1 MPQFSFPPEPVA
13 SGAPPAGVQSGQLHN
28 RVPAPPASRDAAQVG
43 DYLNH
48 RSCQAP
54 AVGPFR
60 AETYDAF
67 PPLPFRESGRF
78 PPWGPEPNGYFNHY
92 GPASNFGPLRTGPY
106 SHSHPPESRN
116 NGHPNEASF
125 PLPKLPRRLRGS
137 RGGRGRGRGRGR
149 GNFGRRGRGNHGH
162 QSVEVKKRD
171 DTIKSLRDEVESL
184 RKGLETP
191 KEVPN
196 KGDDPKDKDK
206 VTRRIEVRP
215 TLDRASMGTV
225 DQLIQDIESEK
236 EAEKAL
242 KLSQTSEVNTTE
254 CEPTDDAALLQMAG
268 LKIGPVQG
276 EYLFD
281 SHFHLDRLNTNTYG
295 PRKQYM
301 TMSNFDVFGGSA
313 NFCDPMGPNEFP
325 PFNDLIKTHQ
335 ENKNTKICLGIHPTY
350 SHNYRKEDF
359 THAFT
364 YIEAAQR
371 EGIVSG
377 FGEFGFD
384 FLKGGSPKNQM
395 KLCEDLLEIA
405 DPKLPLILHIRGDKS
420 DPYGKDANKFCYSFL
435 TERIE
440 KDRCIQLH
448 CFNGDLQC
456 VNMWRTGFPNAYFS
470 FSGMVK
476 RFDNHQKEALSK
488 IPLARMLIETDSP
501 YFALE
506 GKRNTPNQ
514 LEAILE
520 LVANI
525 KGIPKK
531 DMILAN
537 IFNADKVFKLF

>member
-1 MPQFSFPPEPVA
+1 MPQFSFSPESVA
-13 SGAPPAGVQSGQLHN
+13 SGAPPAGVQSGGQRHN
-28 RVPAPPASRDAAQVG
+28 RVPAPQASRDAAQVG
-43 DYLNH
+43 DHLDH
-48 RSCQAP
+48 RSCQVP

-78 PPWGPEPNGYFNHY
+78 PPWGPEPSGYFNHY
-92 GPASNFGPLRTGPY
+92 GPASNLGPLRTGPY
-106 SHSHPPESRN
+106 SIPPESRN
-116 NGHPNEASF
+116 NGQPNRANFSL
-125 PLPKLPRRLRGS
+125 PNLPKRRRGVK
-137 RGGRGRGRGRGR
+137 GNRGRGRGRGR
-149 GNFGRRGRGNHGH
+149 GNFGGSGRGRGNHGG
-162 QSVEVKKRD
+162 QSVERD

-184 RKGLETP
+184 KKQLETP

-196 KGDDPKDKDK
+196 KGAPKISDK
-206 VTRRIEVRP
+206 VTQHAETRP
-215 TLDRASMGTV
+215 TVDRASLGAV
-225 DQLIQDIESEK
+225 DQLIQDIEAEK
-236 EAEKAL
+236 RAEKAA
-242 KLSQTSEVNTTE
+242 KETSEADQME
-254 CEPTDDAALLQMAG
+254 SEPTDDAALLQIAG
-268 LKIGPVQG
+268 LKIGPEQG

-295 PRKQYM
+295 PKKQYM

-325 PFNDLIKTHQ
+325 PFNDLVKTHQ

-350 SHNYRKEDF
+350 SQNYRKEDF

-420 DPYGKDANKFCYSFL
+420 DPYGKDANKFCFSFL

-440 KDRCIQLH
+440 KNRCIQLH

-456 VNMWRTGFPNAYFS
+456 VHMWRTGFPNAYFS

-476 RFDNHQKEALSK
+476 RFDNIQKEALSK
-488 IPLARMLIETDSP
+488 VPLARMLIETDSP

-525 KGIPKK
+525 KGISKK

-537 IFNADKVFKLF
+537 IYNADKVFKLF